1 MILTPWPQSTRFPE
15 IKPRLYVTSS
25 WPIIEGLF
33 GIISK
38 LLKKYFS
45 STELKK
51 SEAIEGWYKL
61 LPTPQTDSLPITY
74 AKKSKTYDIETEFNY
89 GSTVSITD
97 YKDWLSADLKMDGLK
112 LYVWERVLISRISSS
127 MTAQIPNLDF

>member
-1 MILTPWPQSTRFPE
+1 MIDYRRIIRDYFE
-15 IKPRLYVTSS
+15 IIK
-25 WPIIEGLF
+25 
-33 GIISK
+33 
-38 LLKKYFS
+38 KKYFS

-89 GSTVSITD
+89 GSAVSITD
-97 YKDWLSADLKMDGLK
+97 YKD
-112 LYVWERVLISRISSS
+112 
-127 MTAQIPNLDF
+127 

>member
-1 MILTPWPQSTRFPE
+1 MILTPWPQSTRLPE
-15 IKPRLYVTSS
+15 IKPWLYVTSS
-25 WPIIEGLF
+25 RSIIEGLF

-61 LPTPQTDSLPITY
+61 LPTPQTDSQNIPITY

-89 GSTVSITD
+89 GSAVSITD
-97 YKDWLSADLKMDGLK
+97 YKDWLSTGIYGHFKNTLVHDHPDSESIFLRPSTFA
-112 LYVWERVLISRISSS
+112 S
-127 MTAQIPNLDF
+127 Q